1 CRNAPEAVRRFR
13 KCRCPGRILCTA
25 RADRWPNSGRSRNDG
40 VPRPLSGR
48 RDRGVG
54 FRDARRCS
62 ETQELRRPVRGSALG
77 GASDPRHRDLPAQSI
92 LCGHSEFLNDGWRD
106 RADHLQRCRLSIID
120 QGTHAGTAGDDGVDR
135 GVAVR
140 CFRLVVHRGNPE
152 MMTPIHISPSS
163 LREGRWYEYVIRFA
177 LGGAATVFT
186 GIVSGRYGASVGGL
200 FLALPAIFCASA
212 TLIEKH
218 EIRRKREAGLSGER
232 RGQEAA
238 ALAAAGTAL
247 GALGML
253 AFAGVFLWLVE
264 RSVAAAF
271 AAASLAWIVVSAA
284 AWFVRRKLR
293 FARRVVR
300 ETNGSA
306 MPRRR
311 SF

>member
-1 CRNAPEAVRRFR
+1 
-13 KCRCPGRILCTA
+13 
-25 RADRWPNSGRSRNDG
+25 
-40 VPRPLSGR
+40 
-48 RDRGVG
+48 
-54 FRDARRCS
+54 
-62 ETQELRRPVRGSALG
+62 
-77 GASDPRHRDLPAQSI
+77 
-92 LCGHSEFLNDGWRD
+92 
-106 RADHLQRCRLSIID
+106 
-120 QGTHAGTAGDDGVDR
+120 
-135 GVAVR
+135 
-140 CFRLVVHRGNPE
+140 
-152 MMTPIHISPSS
+152 MMTPIRISPSS

-186 GIVSGRYGASVGGL
+186 GIISSRYGASVGGL

-218 EIRRKREAGLSGER
+218 EIRRKREAGLGGER

-238 ALAAAGTAL
+238 ALDAAGAAL

-253 AFAGVFLWLVE
+253 AFAGVFWWLVE

-271 AAASLAWIVVSAA
+271 AAASLAWIVVSVA

-293 FARRVVR
+293 SARRVAR